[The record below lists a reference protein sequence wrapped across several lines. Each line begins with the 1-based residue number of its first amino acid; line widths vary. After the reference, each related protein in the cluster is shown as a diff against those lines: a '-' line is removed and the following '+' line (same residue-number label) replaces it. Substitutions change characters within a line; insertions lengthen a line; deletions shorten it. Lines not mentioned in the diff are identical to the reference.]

1 MPDPLHEL
9 FETAVLEQVAAGPC
23 LEGLPLVSLA
33 PTGCQD
39 DDLVIL
45 GDDDPDRVFGHRI
58 RSLAHATRGAQD
70 VITGN

>member
-1 MPDPLHEL
+1 MPDRLHEL
-9 FETAVLEQVAAGPC
+9 FEIAVLAQIAADPC
-23 LEGLPLVSLA
+23 LEGLPLVGLA
-33 PTGCQD
+33 PMGGQD

-45 GDDDPDRVFGHRI
+45 GDDDPDRAFGHRA